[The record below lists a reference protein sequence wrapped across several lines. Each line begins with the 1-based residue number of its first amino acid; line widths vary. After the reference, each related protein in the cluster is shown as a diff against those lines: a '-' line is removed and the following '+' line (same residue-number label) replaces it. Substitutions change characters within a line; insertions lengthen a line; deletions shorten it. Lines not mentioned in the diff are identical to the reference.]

1 MNVIKRRSTNAS
13 RLERYLGSEAQRISD
28 AARGWHGHDPI
39 LVGVPSVRGVRVG
52 GDGDFVGEVDAGGFA
67 SLLDRIAERTER
79 AVRKAA
85 TRSTMGAGFSS
96 LSDLISEATVGGKG
110 QRLMLQKSG
119 TTGVVAASNS
129 LWRRGAQPAE
139 GAAAAAAPAG
149 AALTSATPGALPL
162 RNAAGGDTTHVV
174 RADTVSSVAGNTLLL
189 YDRLFEVNKT
199 MSSTAN
205 ETVSGEP
212 TRYQSTTPGAADFAG
227 NNFLFFECQAAL
239 SNTAHN
245 WTAQYTSQN
254 GTTAKEIQTLTGNA
268 SNIITR
274 LDHPIASSWFAPL
287 AAGDTGIRALT
298 RMTCS
303 ASVTGTIAAVIGRPL
318 VFIPMP
324 VANYMTVL
332 DGINTAFNLERV
344 FDNACLALLEVN
356 KPATGATNY
365 SGMITLVSG

>member
-1 MNVIKRRSTNAS
+1 MHINKRRSTNAS

-67 SLLDRIAERTER
+67 SILDRIAERTDR
-79 AVRKAA
+79 AIRKLA
-85 TRSTMGAGFSS
+85 TRSMMGAGFSS
-96 LSDLISEATVGGKG
+96 LSDLISEATTGGKG
-110 QRLMLQKSG
+110 QMMTFQKAG
-119 TTGVVAASNS
+119 TTGVVSASNS
-129 LWRRGAQPAE
+129 LWRVGNQPAA
-139 GAAAAAAPAG
+139 GAAAAAAPG
-149 AALTSATPGALPL
+149 GDALTAATPGALPL
-162 RNAAGGDTTHVV
+162 RNAASGDTTHIV

-189 YDRLFEVNKT
+189 YDRLFQVSKT

-212 TRYQSTTPGAADFAG
+212 TRYQSTTPSAADYAG

-245 WTAQYTSQN
+245 WTAQYTDQG
-254 GTTAKEIQTLTGNA
+254 GTATVELPTLTGNA
-268 SNIITR
+268 SNIINR
-274 LDHPIASSWFAPL
+274 LDHPTASSWFAPL

-318 VFIPMP
+318 CFIPMP

-344 FDNACLALLEVN
+344 FDSACLAFLEVN

-365 SGMITLVSG
+365 SGAVRLVAG